1 MHIVV
6 YAIEIKASHIEIFMV
21 LVDQLKYLRSWF
33 HTGNVNTF

>member
-6 YAIEIKASHIEIFMV
+6 YAIGIKATNIEIFMV
-21 LVDQLKYLRSWF
+21 LADRLKYLRIWF